1 MKLKNQL
8 IKALSESGLEN
19 TTDHELSA
27 ANAYKV
33 IRFRDEVAKAYKEME
48 DKRQKLVKDAGIEDG
63 QKFDERRMELE
74 GKEKRTEA
82 EQKELDEMTG
92 KLNKFGELY
101 NELLN
106 DESELNIKT
115 IPFEEYHALA
125 KENKQTPIQIPT
137 GEKDKDG
144 RPKMRQA
151 TIDFFTVFRKDLKD
165 ILWVEPAEED

>member
-27 ANAYKV
+27 AHAYKV
-33 IRFRDEVAKAYKEME
+33 FRFRDEVAKAYKDIEE
-48 DKRQKLVKDAGIEDG
+48 KRIKLVKDTLGEDY
-63 QKFDERRMELE
+63 E
-74 GKEKRTEA
+74 EKRKNATEEEA
-82 EQKELDEMTG
+82 KALDE
-92 KLNKFGELY
+92 KLAKFAELY
-101 NELLN
+101 NELMN
-106 DESELNIKT
+106 DETELNIKT

-144 RPKMRQA
+144 RPKMRQGYL
-151 TIDFFTVFRKDLKD
+151 DFFTVFRKDLKD
-165 ILWVEPAEED
+165 ILWVEPAEEE

>member
-33 IRFRDEVAKAYKEME
+33 IRFRDEVAKAYKDIEE
-48 DKRQKLVKDAGIEDG
+48 KRVKLVKENLGEDFEE
-63 QKFDERRMELE
+63 KSKTAE
-74 GKEKRTEA
+74 GKEKE
-82 EQKELDEMTG
+82 ELDK
-92 KLNKFGELY
+92 KLVRFSQLY
-101 NELLN
+101 NELMN
-106 DESELNIKT
+106 DETELNIKT

-144 RPKMRQA
+144 RPKMRQGYL
-151 TIDFFTVFRKDLKD
+151 DFFTVFRKDLKD
-165 ILWVEPAEED
+165 ILWVEPAEEE